1 MSSFESAWDKGDYR
15 PVKVLMTFLLV
26 IGGFILG
33 NFPILLLY
41 PLDRGRKMTDLVSY
55 FGFTKLFI
63 LQMIPFFFGV
73 VGFVVSARIIHKVS
87 LITWFTARPKID
99 INRILFSFGLWSTL
113 IILPTLVDWY
123 ISPSK
128 YTWQFEWKSFFT
140 TCLLLGVCLP
150 FQVLF
155 EELLFRGFLFQGLA
169 KRTKS
174 IMFTIMLS
182 GVMFGLMHIGNP
194 EVNAQGYWLLG
205 IYITLGI
212 TLSLIA
218 FLDQG
223 IEISYGFHLA
233 NNFVTGILVT
243 SSDQAFQTKALL
255 KMDSLDFSMAS
266 FGWLLVS
273 LAIFLLLVSRRFH
286 WKDLLVKRNNH

>member
-1 MSSFESAWDKGDYR
+1 MSSFESTWDTGDYR
-15 PVKVLMTFLLV
+15 PVKVLMTFLVV

-41 PLDRGRKMTDLVSY
+41 PLDRGKTMTDLVSY

-73 VGFVVSARIIHKVS
+73 IGFFFSARFIHKVT
-87 LITWFTARPKID
+87 LITWFTTRPKID
-99 INRILFSFGLWSTL
+99 FNRILFSFGLWSTL

-123 ISPSK
+123 ISPLK

-174 IMFTIMLS
+174 IIFTVVLS

-194 EVNAQGYWLLG
+194 EVRAQGYGLLG

-223 IEISYGFHLA
+223 IEIPFGFHLA

-255 KMDSLDFSMAS
+255 KMDSLDFTMAS

-273 LAIFLLLVSRRFH
+273 LAIFLLLVSRRFR
-286 WKDLLVKRNNH
+286 WKELRVKRNNH

>member
-1 MSSFESAWDKGDYR
+1 MSSFESTWDYGDYR
-15 PVKVLMTFLLV
+15 PLKVLLTFILV

-33 NFPILLLY
+33 NFPILFLY
-41 PLDRGRKMTDLVSY
+41 PLDRGKTMTDLVSY
-55 FGFTKLFI
+55 FGFTKLFL
-63 LQMIPFFFGV
+63 LQMIPFFFGLI
-73 VGFVVSARIIHKVS
+73 GFFISTRFIHKVS
-87 LITWFTARPKID
+87 LITWFTSRAKID
-99 INRILFSFGLWSTL
+99 INRIFFSFVLWATL

-128 YTWQFEWKSFFT
+128 YTLQFEWRSFFT
-140 TCLLLGVCLP
+140 TCILLGICLP

-174 IMFTIMLS
+174 ILFTIILS

-194 EVNAQGYWLLG
+194 EVTAQGYWLLG

-212 TLSLIA
+212 ALSLIA

-223 IEISYGFHLA
+223 IEIPFGFHLA

-255 KMDSLDFSMAS
+255 KMDSLDFTVAS
-266 FGWLLVS
+266 FAWLLVS
-273 LAIFLLLVSRRFH
+273 LAIFLLVVSRRFR
-286 WKDLLVKRNNH
+286 WKELRVKRNNH

>member
-1 MSSFESAWDKGDYR
+1 MSSFESAWENGDYR
-15 PVKVLMTFLLV
+15 PVKVLTTFLLV
-26 IGGFILG
+26 ISGFILG

-41 PLDRGRKMTDLVSY
+41 PLDRGRNMSDLVSY
-55 FGFTKLFI
+55 FGFTKLFL
-63 LQMIPFFFGV
+63 LQMIPFFLGLI
-73 VGFVVSARIIHKVS
+73 GFVVSAKVIHKVS
-87 LITWFTARPKID
+87 PITWVTSRKKID
-99 INRILFSFGLWSTL
+99 INRVLFAFGLWSTL
-113 IILPTLVDWY
+113 IVLPTLVDWY
-123 ISPSK
+123 VSPST
-128 YTWQFEWKSFFT
+128 YTLQFEWKSFFT
-140 TCLLLGVCLP
+140 SCLLLAVCLP

-169 KRTKS
+169 RRTKS
-174 IMFTIMLS
+174 IAFTIILS

-205 IYITLGI
+205 IYVTLGI
-212 TLSLIA
+212 TMTLMA

-233 NNFVTGILVT
+233 NNFITGILVT

-255 KMDSLDFSMAS
+255 KMESMDFSLAS

-273 LAIFLLLVSRRFH
+273 LAIFLLLVSRRFR
-286 WKDLLVKRNNH
+286 WKDLRVKRNNH